1 MPEDDPHQHSND
13 IASKYVVLGAGVL
26 ALVAEWDAWVA
37 RRVDSFCFAG
47 DDERV
52 LERRQSMDFMFPPL
66 ARHLAPLTSEMGG
79 APVPVTFVNKW
90 RLPEF
95 SLREEN
101 GRPLALAARSQST
114 QIASGMLLALANL
127 RKRGSVVPDSKQL
140 VPLEVRRRLV
150 QIVNSDPSQALGLC
164 ARFGESDTGNGRPGA
179 VDDHAADWFSTLST
193 DELFMGLAYELAR
206 GFLLLAVY
214 PHDSSGRRV
223 LKFSYSSYV
232 VPARRD
238 NLVVWLGQQP
248 RRISQRSRDVTD
260 SIAWR
265 PRSRAIKSESG
276 RITFSTL
283 CTMNTTTGRGGE
295 TSAACALTRIMG
307 PDGRQMTL
315 RLRANSAMTLEY
327 APTGWYLI
335 TIEGC
340 SGFRVERKLW
350 SVRLESGEA
359 QRVEVRAVRTD
370 VAAPVMVAPSL
381 LASPGSIAR
390 NLRRGLAWFSKPLA
404 IRVRVGDGGSYHCEF
419 EAPPGLHVTRARLI
433 SNAEPDHVS
442 GRPRELDIVLASSQR
457 AHLYAPATHAAPA
470 AAYAFFNLRPRAETI
485 ARPAVATAIFAF
497 VALLFVAFSWN
508 RTTGFG
514 SKAPSDSSV
523 LLVLVLGA
531 PGALAAYFAQA
542 VPSKVTNSML
552 YGLRLAAL
560 LPAVLALAAGAI
572 ILVGGGRTE
581 AECALWVLVVFSG
594 VVIFLLGAALYCAEH
609 PPEQR
614 SSDLDQG
621 EDFERAYS
629 VKEDAGEVRDSS
641 NRPGDVIGILSAVDS
656 AAAIRDRMLE
666 QAGGFSRATRRMLLT
681 QHGRL
686 RGEFK
691 VPPALYFDSAETT
704 PSFPG
709 LGTSQIKGVCSEV
722 HDLMPH
728 AQEHVRALEEALR
741 KECES
746 DASGERQ

>member
-1 MPEDDPHQHSND
+1 
-13 IASKYVVLGAGVL
+13 
-26 ALVAEWDAWVA
+26 
-37 RRVDSFCFAG
+37 
-47 DDERV
+47 
-52 LERRQSMDFMFPPL
+52 
-66 ARHLAPLTSEMGG
+66 
-79 APVPVTFVNKW
+79 
-90 RLPEF
+90 
-95 SLREEN
+95 
-101 GRPLALAARSQST
+101 
-114 QIASGMLLALANL
+114 
-127 RKRGSVVPDSKQL
+127 
-140 VPLEVRRRLV
+140 
-150 QIVNSDPSQALGLC
+150 
-164 ARFGESDTGNGRPGA
+164 
-179 VDDHAADWFSTLST
+179 
-193 DELFMGLAYELAR
+193 MGLAYELAR
-206 GFLLLAVY
+206 GFLLLALY
-214 PHDSSGRRV
+214 PQNSSGRRV

-232 VPARRD
+232 VPVRRD
-238 NLVVWLGQQP
+238 NLVTWLGQQP

-265 PRSRAIKSESG
+265 PRSRAVKSESG

-283 CTMNTTTGRGGE
+283 CTMNTMTGRGGE
-295 TSAACALTRIMG
+295 TSAACALAQILG

-315 RLRANSAMTLEY
+315 RLRVNAAMTLEHV
-327 APTGWYLI
+327 PTGWYLI
-335 TIEGC
+335 TIEGR

-350 SVRLESGEA
+350 SFRLQSGEA

-381 LASPGSIAR
+381 LASPGSIVR

-433 SNAEPDHVS
+433 SNAEPDHAS
-442 GRPRELDIVLASSQR
+442 GRPRELDIVLASRQR
-457 AHLYAPATHAAPA
+457 AHLYAPATQAAPA

-497 VALLFVAFSWN
+497 IALLFIAFSWN
-508 RTTGFG
+508 ATTRFG

-542 VPSKVTNSML
+542 VPSRVTNSML

-560 LPAVLALAAGAI
+560 LPAALALAAGAI
-572 ILVGGGRTE
+572 ILIGGGHTE
-581 AECALWVLVVFSG
+581 AEYALWVLVVLAG
-594 VVIFLLGAALYCAEH
+594 VAIFLLGATLYCAEH

-629 VKEDAGEVRDSS
+629 VKADAGEVRDSS
-641 NRPGDVIGILSAVDS
+641 NKPGNVIITLSAVDS
-656 AAAIRDRMLE
+656 AAAIRDHMLE

-681 QHGRL
+681 QRGRL

-704 PSFPG
+704 PSFLG
-709 LGTSQIKGVCSEV
+709 LGTSQIKGLCSEV
-722 HDLMPH
+722 HNLMPH
-728 AQEHVRALEEALR
+728 AQEHVRTLEEALR
-741 KECES
+741 KECEG
-746 DASGERQ
+746 DAGGERQ